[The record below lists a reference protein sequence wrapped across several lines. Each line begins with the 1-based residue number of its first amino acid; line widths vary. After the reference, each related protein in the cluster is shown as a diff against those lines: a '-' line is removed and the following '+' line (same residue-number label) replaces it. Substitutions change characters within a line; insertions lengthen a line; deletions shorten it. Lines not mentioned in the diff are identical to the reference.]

1 MNGPF
6 WIGGPWPGKLA
17 IVPRPRGGD
26 WLEDEVRAW
35 RQAGLNVVVS
45 VLTSDEVAHFD
56 LVQEK
61 QHSEAAGIEYLSFP
75 IVDRSVPSSE
85 ASFASFVRQ
94 LDERLATGKAIGIH
108 CRQGI
113 GRSAL
118 VASALLVG
126 TGQSPEAAFE
136 QVSKAR
142 GVSVPETTEQRQWIM
157 RFAEH
162 QLQEEPQ

>member
-6 WIGGPWPGKLA
+6 WITSPWPGKLA
-17 IVPRPRGGD
+17 ILPRPRGGD
-26 WLEDEVRAW
+26 WLGDDVQAW

-45 VLTSDEVAHFD
+45 VLTPDEVAHFELD
-56 LVQEK
+56 QEK
-61 QHSEAAGIEYLSFP
+61 PHSEAAGIEFLEFP

-85 ASFASFVRQ
+85 ASFASLVRR
-94 LDERLATGKAIGIH
+94 LDKRLAAGKVIGIH

-118 VASALLVG
+118 VAAALLVG
-126 TGQSPEAAFE
+126 TGVNPEAAFE

-142 GVSVPETTEQRQWIM
+142 GVPVPETPEQRQWIM